1 MLMDESLKKNIAVK
15 LFIHER
21 LIERKHGRQ
30 TLTDVIEEALD
41 ESDLYRKAETIKYK
55 GDRGWASVH
64 YAESA
69 ADTFL
74 FQ

>member
-1 MLMDESLKKNIAVK
+1 MDREITDETLKKNISVK

-41 ESDLYRKAETIKYK
+41 ESDELRKIRSGK
-55 GDRGWASVH
+55 R
-64 YAESA
+64 
-69 ADTFL
+69 
-74 FQ
+74 